1 MGIANETTLSA
12 WYDEYG
18 TDVLRYC
25 FMFLGNRPDAE
36 DATQE
41 TEDLDHQDRGQHLP
55 GLPAQGLEKAREQP
69 DHD

>member
-25 FMFLGNRPDAE
+25 FMFRGGMKHGNRQRNDPF
-36 DATQE
+36 
-41 TEDLDHQDRGQHLP
+41 RVV
-55 GLPAQGLEKAREQP
+55 R
-69 DHD
+69 